1 MRSLLLFVICSL
13 LIVGTYAQKRVVK
26 SLVNP
31 RTTWVHVNSE
41 VCFELRLRNSDS
53 DQVVVEAKLD
63 GEYSED
69 LVISMEEDG
78 NTLIITPGFRPNFKH
93 PNDKLSAHKVVSV
106 FLEIAIPAYTNFM
119 IFGTHTRVSAKGIY
133 TKGKVILD
141 DGSCDLQAEAE
152 ELEVVTQSGDIRFT
166 SKGAALKVDSKF
178 GAVHGDTISSGNG
191 QVTLQTISGDIEV
204 VQAN

>member
-1 MRSLLLFVICSL
+1 MRSLLLLVICSL
-13 LIVGTYAQKRVVK
+13 LAVGAYAQKRVVK

-31 RTTWVHVNSE
+31 RTTWVHIDSE
-41 VCFELRLRNSDS
+41 VCFELRLHNSDS
-53 DQVVVEAKLD
+53 DLVVVEAKLD

-106 FLEIAIPAYTNFM
+106 FLDIAIPAYTNFM
-119 IFGTHTRVSAKGIY
+119 IFGTHTRVSATGIF
-133 TKGKVILD
+133 TNGKVVLD

-166 SKGAALKVDSKF
+166 SKGAVLTVNSKF
-178 GAVHGDTISSGNG
+178 GVVYGDTMSTGNG
-191 QVTLQTISGDIEV
+191 LVTLQTISGDIEV
-204 VQAN
+204 VQAE